1 MFDRFFRR
9 VRRPSDEEIA
19 RELRDHLELE
29 AEASGTM
36 DDAAL
41 AFARRRFGNLGRIGE
56 DVRAIWRFAWL
67 DQFQSD
73 LRVTL
78 RTLRRS
84 KAFATFSVL
93 ALALAIT
100 ANTTM
105 SSLIDAILRPEIP
118 LPEPGQLVLATFK
131 GGPRPPAD
139 VAIPPHSAG
148 VRAVLGDSDRTYDGV
163 TDTPYMLAADSQ
175 PIQAGDHHVQAQ
187 FAYVSGNFF
196 QVIRARPL
204 YGTLFHDSTAAARQE
219 IVISARLWQEISGGT
234 KGFAPF
240 TILVEY
246 AVTNATFTVVG
257 VLPQNGAPPLGA
269 DVFMPQAGTRGSAAL
284 IRLRPGVTR
293 QQALDELNVRAVAI
307 DPFHS
312 PRARVELAPAIVS
325 PAQRLDLV
333 AALAACTLAVL
344 LIACANIAN
353 LLLAR
358 GLARRQELATRLAFG
373 ASRLRVARL
382 LFAESGLVALAGGVL
397 GGLLSL
403 WTIHAVRATLPINLQ
418 YLGLVQPQL
427 SWRVV
432 AAGVGLT
439 VVAAVVFGVAPATLL
454 LRGDIHALMKSGDR
468 RTTVGG
474 SRFRLLVVAEVAGA
488 LTLVVAGSLLGAV
501 VGRVELVDYGYDAA
515 HLVRAT
521 VQEATPHWPMDY
533 NQPPSPAQR
542 AKRYAELQSLRAMPG
557 VTGATEQW
565 PWFTGG
571 RVRIDDPGGGDPRSL
586 VEASRVVTVEPSYL
600 RVLDMKV
607 LRGRDFHASE
617 DDPLPSVIIDQNAAH
632 WLWPGADPLGRL
644 IQFSSR
650 LPWMRVVGIV
660 GQPIFGVSCVE
671 GPCSE
676 PVFLIA
682 TGAAYPARG
691 LETQFVIRTTGDP
704 QAFIGRLQR
713 KFSADY
719 PGSAPFIETWD
730 QVTGFAPLSKMYD
743 FVGTLVGAFA
753 AIGLLL
759 ALIGVYGMAAYAVEQ
774 RSREFGIRI
783 ALGAQARDIIR
794 IVLHDGNATALLG
807 LAIGLIFANWAE
819 GLLAHYL
826 FGYDGMAPYFM
837 AGATVVLFAAT
848 VLAGIPPA
856 LRAARVNPVD
866 TLRAE

>member
-1 MFDRFFRR
+1 MLERWFRR
-9 VRRPSDEEIA
+9 GRSPTDEEIA

-29 AEASGTM
+29 ADSLRDAG
-36 DDAAL
+36 DDAA
-41 AFARRRFGNLGRIGE
+41 AAARRRFGNLTSTGE
-56 DVRAIWRFAWL
+56 DVRSVWRWAWWDQLVADLRFA
-67 DQFQSD
+67 
-73 LRVTL
+73 L

-118 LPEPGQLVLATFK
+118 LPNPGQLVVATFK
-131 GGPRPPAD
+131 GGPRPPGD
-139 VAIPPHSAG
+139 VATPPRSVG
-148 VRAVLGDSDRTYDGV
+148 VRAVLGNSGRTYDGV
-163 TDTPYMLAADSQ
+163 TDAPNMLAGDLR
-175 PIQAGDHHVQAQ
+175 PIQAGDHYVQAQ

-204 YGTLFHDSTAAARQE
+204 HGTLFRDSAAAARHE
-219 IVISARLWQEISGGT
+219 IVISDHLWQEISGGT

-240 TILVEY
+240 EISVEY
-246 AVTNATFTVVG
+246 AVASATFTVVG

-269 DVFMPQAGTRGSAAL
+269 DIFLPRAGARVDAAL
-284 IRLRPGVTR
+284 IRLRPGVTQR
-293 QQALDELNVRAVAI
+293 QALDELNVRAVAI

-312 PRARVELAPAIVS
+312 PRAHVELAPAIVS
-325 PAQRLDLV
+325 PAQHLDLV

-382 LFAESGLVALAGGVL
+382 LFAESGLVALAGGLL
-397 GGLLSL
+397 GGVFSL
-403 WTIHAVRATLPINLQ
+403 WTIHAVRATLPANLQ

-432 AAGVGLT
+432 AAGIGLT
-439 VVAAVVFGVAPATLL
+439 VVAAVVFGVAPAALL
-454 LRGDIHALMKSGDR
+454 LRGDINALMKSGDR

-501 VGRVELVDYGYDAA
+501 VGRVKLVDYGYDAS

-521 VQEATPHWPMDY
+521 VQEATPHQAIDY
-533 NQPPSPAQR
+533 NRGPSPAQL
-542 AKRYAELQSLRAMPG
+542 AKRYSELLSLRAMPG
-557 VTGATEQW
+557 VAGATEQW
-565 PWFTGG
+565 PWFMGG
-571 RVRIDDPGGGDPRSL
+571 SLRIDDPGGGDPRSL
-586 VEASRVVTVEPSYL
+586 VAASRIVTVEPSYL
-600 RVLDMKV
+600 RVLGMKV

-632 WLWPGADPLGRL
+632 WLWPGADPIGRL
-644 IQFSSR
+644 IQFSPR

-660 GQPIFGVSCVE
+660 GTPIFGVGCME

-682 TGAAYPARG
+682 TGTTYPGRAFQ
-691 LETQFVIRTTGDP
+691 TQFVIRTTGDP

-713 KFSADY
+713 KLSADY

-730 QVTGFAPLSKMYD
+730 QVTGFAPLTKMYD
-743 FVGTLVGAFA
+743 FVGTLVGSFA

-774 RSREFGIRI
+774 RKREFGVRI
-783 ALGAQARDIIR
+783 ALGAQSRDIIR
-794 IVLHDGNATALLG
+794 IVLRDGNATALLG
-807 LAIGLIFANWAE
+807 LAVGLLFANWAE

-837 AGATVVLFAAT
+837 AGAMVVLFAAT

-856 LRAARVNPVD
+856 LRAARTNPVD

>member
-1 MFDRFFRR
+1 MFDRLFRR
-9 VRRPSDEEIA
+9 VRPPTDQEIDH
-19 RELRDHLELE
+19 ELRDHLELE
-29 AEASGTM
+29 AEASGST
-36 DDAAL
+36 DAEAR
-41 AFARRRFGNLGRIGE
+41 ASARRRFGNLGRIGE
-56 DVRAIWRFAWL
+56 DVRGIWRLAWWEQL
-67 DQFQSD
+67 HSD
-73 LRVTL
+73 LRIAW

-118 LPEPGQLVLATFK
+118 LPDPGQLVLATFK
-131 GGPRPPAD
+131 GGPRPPED
-139 VAIPPHSAG
+139 VANPPDSSG
-148 VRAVLGDSDRTYDGV
+148 VRAVLGDSGRTYDGV
-163 TDTPYMLAADSQ
+163 TDAPDMLPADFQS
-175 PIQAGDHHVQAQ
+175 IQADDHHLQAQ

-196 QVIRARPL
+196 QVLRARPL
-204 YGTLFHDSTAAARQE
+204 YGTLFRDSTAVAQQE
-219 IVISARLWQEISGGT
+219 VVISNRLWEQISGGARP
-234 KGFAPF
+234 FAPF
-240 TILVEY
+240 TISVEY
-246 AVTNATFTVVG
+246 ARENAAFTVVG

-269 DVFMPQAGTRGSAAL
+269 DVFMPWAGARVDAAL
-284 IRLRPGVTR
+284 IRLRPGVTQR
-293 QQALDELNVRAVAI
+293 QALDELNVRAVAI

-312 PRARVELAPAIVS
+312 PRAHVELAPAIVS
-325 PAQRLDLV
+325 PAEHLDLV

-403 WTIHAVRATLPINLQ
+403 WTIHAVRATLPVNLQ

-432 AAGVGLT
+432 AAGIGLT
-439 VVAAVVFGVAPATLL
+439 VLAAVVFGVAPATLL
-454 LRGDIHALMKSGDR
+454 LRGDINALMKSGDR

-488 LTLVVAGSLLGAV
+488 LTLVMAGSLLGAV
-501 VGRVELVDYGYDAA
+501 VGRVELVDYGYDAS

-521 VQEATPHWPMDY
+521 VQEATPHQAIDY
-533 NQPPSPAQR
+533 NRGPSAAQL
-542 AKRYAELQSLRAMPG
+542 AKRYGELLSLRAMPG
-557 VTGATEQW
+557 VAGATEQW
-565 PWFTGG
+565 PWFVGG
-571 RVRIDDPGGGDPRSL
+571 ALRIDDPGGGDPQSR
-586 VEASRVVTVEPSYL
+586 VEASRIVTVEPSYL
-600 RVLDMKV
+600 RVLGMTV

-632 WLWPGADPLGRL
+632 WLWPGADPIGRL
-644 IQFSSR
+644 IQFSPR

-660 GQPIFGVSCVE
+660 GKPIFGVTCME

-682 TGAAYPARG
+682 TGATYPGRAFQ
-691 LETQFVIRTTGDP
+691 TQFVIRTTGDP

-713 KFSADY
+713 KLSADY
-719 PGSAPFIETWD
+719 AGSAPFIETWD
-730 QVTGFAPLSKMYD
+730 QVTGFAPLAKMYD
-743 FVGTLVGAFA
+743 FVGTLVGSFA

-774 RSREFGIRI
+774 RRREFGVRI
-783 ALGAQARDIIR
+783 ALGAQSRDIIR
-794 IVLHDGNATALLG
+794 IVLRDGNATALLG
-807 LAIGLIFANWAE
+807 LAVGLLFANWAE

-837 AGATVVLFAAT
+837 AGAMVVLFAAT

-856 LRAARVNPVD
+856 LRAARMNPVD